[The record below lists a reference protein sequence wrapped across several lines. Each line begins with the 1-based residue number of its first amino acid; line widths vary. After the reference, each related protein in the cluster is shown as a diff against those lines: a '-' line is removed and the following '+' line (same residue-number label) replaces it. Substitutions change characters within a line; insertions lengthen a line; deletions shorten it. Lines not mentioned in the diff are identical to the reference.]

1 MDFLL
6 RVMKTASFHHVKEA
20 AGVEAILSSYK
31 RNFGKLGG
39 GRECFRTLGCV
50 AFGGEQEVWGKCRLR
65 SKPDRSGESR
75 ARVGREPGAGM
86 GRGTERLALYLQ
98 PKLNLKVSQR
108 QVLTPGLVQMVSVL
122 ALNKLELKDMI
133 NSEMIENPVLEEV
146 QESIST
152 LDERSGMEGDRERS
166 AQEVVDERKEPTE
179 EKDPFDEIDF
189 GSYFQDYLD
198 PGFKTASNFEEYDK
212 PSFEH
217 FLAQPSTLSDHLLW
231 QLGALTLKAD
241 VRAAA
246 ELIVGNLDDNG
257 YLMSGDEELAE
268 QLETMM
274 RPVPR
279 PEPIPFER
287 AKQLGHGGQGFG
299 GASRAF
305 RTNNALAMAAEP
317 TSACVE
323 EAVAQPGVV
332 HELAAGAA
340 QGIHALNGHESPMG
354 SNALRAEM
362 KAVVAARII
371 VNQLD
376 PVGVGAR
383 DLRECLLIQIEAQKR
398 EAKLGLERRVAPVM
412 EFAGVEE
419 YEGEV
424 EGDRASEVRTFDVFE
439 TATHVVCNCLN
450 LLQKKDMR
458 ELTKSCG
465 RSLAEVQAAVEY
477 IRTLDPRPG
486 QRYNVTETRLIEPDV
501 AFVKRDGE
509 YTVLMNEEDMPTL
522 RLNQG
527 YRRMLKQKQTEKEV
541 RDYVKDRYKSAIQ
554 LLRNI
559 EQRKNTIVRVCEV
572 IVRRQGEFLER
583 GESALKPMMI
593 KEIAEEVGVHP
604 STVSRAVANKY
615 VHTQQGV
622 YELRFFFS
630 EGVNGPEGGDLPL
643 VLLKRKVKKLIEDED
658 SRKPLTDDQLAAELK
673 AQGINVTRRTVAK
686 YREDLQIPST
696 HQRRVR

>member
-1 MDFLL
+1 M
-6 RVMKTASFHHVKEA
+6 
-20 AGVEAILSSYK
+20 
-31 RNFGKLGG
+31 
-39 GRECFRTLGCV
+39 
-50 AFGGEQEVWGKCRLR
+50 
-65 SKPDRSGESR
+65 
-75 ARVGREPGAGM
+75 
-86 GRGTERLALYLQ
+86 YLQ

-146 QESIST
+146 EESIST
-152 LDERSGMEGDRERS
+152 LEERSGMEGDRERS
-166 AQEVVDERKEPTE
+166 AQEVADERKEATE
-179 EKDPFDEIDF
+179 AKDPFDEIDF

-198 PGFKTASNFEEYDK
+198 PGYKTASNFEEYDK

-217 FLAQPSTLSDHLLW
+217 FLSQPSTLSDHLLW
-231 QLGALTLKAD
+231 QLGALTLKPEI
-241 VRAAA
+241 RAAA

-257 YLMSGDEELAE
+257 YLMSSDEELAE
-268 QLETMM
+268 TLETMM
-274 RPVPR
+274 RPVVL

-287 AKQLGHGGQGFG
+287 AKSLGAPGFG
-299 GASRAF
+299 GGARAF
-305 RTNNALAMAAEP
+305 RTNHALAMAAEP
-317 TSACVE
+317 ASACVE
-323 EAVAQPGVV
+323 EALAQPGVI
-332 HELAAGAA
+332 HEIAAGAAA
-340 QGIHALNGHESPMG
+340 QGIHALNGHESPVG
-354 SNALRAEM
+354 NGALRAEM
-362 KAVVAARII
+362 KAVVAARIV

-412 EFAGVEE
+412 EFAGLDE

-424 EGDRASEVRTFDVFE
+424 EGDRAAEVRASDVFE
-439 TATHVVCNCLN
+439 TATHVVCNCLA

-465 RSLAEVQAAVEY
+465 RTLPEVQAAVEY

-509 YTVLMNEEDMPTL
+509 YVVLMNEEDMPTL

-541 RDYVKDRYKSAIQ
+541 REYVKDRYKSAIQ

-593 KEIAEEVGVHP
+593 KEVAEEIGVHP

-615 VHTQQGV
+615 VHSSQGV

-658 SRKPLTDDQLAAELK
+658 PRKPLTDDQLAAELK